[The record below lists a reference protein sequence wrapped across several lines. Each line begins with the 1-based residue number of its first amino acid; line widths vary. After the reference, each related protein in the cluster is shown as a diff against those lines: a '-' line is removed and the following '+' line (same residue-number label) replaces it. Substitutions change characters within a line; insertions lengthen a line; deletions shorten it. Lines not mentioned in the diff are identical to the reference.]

1 MVIGILLS
9 IATIGILC
17 WLLFTLAIYA
27 LPLFAGVVA
36 GSWAYEMGAGWP
48 GGILVGLITAGL
60 TLGLGQFLFTI
71 TRPAWLRLAVGLVF
85 AAPAALA
92 GYHAGHGIVKH
103 AVPSE
108 TWQMLFSAIGAVAV
122 GVTAWV
128 RIAAAAP
135 AQSGERLAG
144 A

>member
-1 MVIGILLS
+1 MVIGILIS
-9 IATIGILC
+9 ITAIGILC

-27 LPLFAGVVA
+27 LPLFAGVAA

-48 GGILVGLITAGL
+48 GGILAGLITAGL
-60 TLGLGQFLFTI
+60 TLGLGQFLFTL

-92 GYHAGHGIVKH
+92 GYHAVHGIAKH

-108 TWQMLFSAIGAVAV
+108 TWQTLFSIVGAVAV
-122 GVTAWV
+122 GITAWT

-135 AQSGERLAG
+135 ARSSERFAG

>member
-48 GGILVGLITAGL
+48 
-60 TLGLGQFLFTI
+60 
-71 TRPAWLRLAVGLVF
+71 
-85 AAPAALA
+85 AA
-92 GYHAGHGIVKH
+92 
-103 AVPSE
+103 S
-108 TWQMLFSAIGAVAV
+108 WSA
-122 GVTAWV
+122 
-128 RIAAAAP
+128 
-135 AQSGERLAG
+135 S
-144 A
+144 